1 MISCDYVRH
10 MARYNRWMNDKLYAV
25 AGTLPQAA
33 LDAERGAFFGSIS
46 GTLNH
51 LLVADTIWLKRLA
64 AHPAGF
70 ASLAPLRD
78 IAMPARLDLPLVA
91 GFAALQ
97 ARRRELDALIVQWS
111 LELTPAALAQALDY
125 HNMRGEAQCRPLPE
139 VLMHLF
145 NHQTHHRGQVTT
157 LLSQLGLDVGAT
169 DLIAMPAA

>member
-1 MISCDYVRH
+1 MINCDYVRH

-25 AGTLPQAA
+25 AGTLPQAE

-70 ASLAPLRD
+70 ACLAPLRD
-78 IAMPARLDLPLVA
+78 IAMPVRLDLPLA
-91 GFAALQ
+91 DGFGALHT
-97 ARRRELDALIVQWS
+97 RRRELDALIVQWS
-111 LELTPAALAQALDY
+111 LELTPAALGKVLDY
-125 HNMRGEAQCRPLPE
+125 HNMRGEAQSRPLPE

-157 LLSQLGLDVGAT
+157 LLAQLGLDVGAT

>member
-10 MARYNRWMNDKLYAV
+10 LARYNQWMNDKLYAV
-25 AGTLPQAA
+25 AATLPQAA
-33 LDAERGAFFGSIS
+33 LDEARGAFFGSIS

-78 IAMPARLDLPLVA
+78 IAMPTRLDLPLVD
-91 GFAALQ
+91 GFAAQ
-97 ARRRELDALIVQWS
+97 QQRRRQLDALIVQWS
-111 LELTPAALAQALDY
+111 LELTPAALAQVLDY
-125 HNMRGEAQCRPLPE
+125 HNMRGEAQSRPLPE

-157 LLSQLGLDVGAT
+157 LLAQLGLDVGVT